1 MKDAQLIPQLSV
13 EERDRRYQ
21 IVRQEMARREI
32 DCLLLP
38 ANSGRWEQLQADS
51 RYLSSIGGF
60 ATEVFTV
67 FPLEGEVT
75 AYVFNR
81 AAWWK
86 RVQSW
91 VGDVRDGHNHWAEN
105 ATQRLQEIGFDK
117 GTIGIS
123 GLSGLFRAPDG
134 IIPYST
140 VTRLQEGF
148 PQAKIVNATEMM
160 QEIRAVKSAE
170 EISFLERSAAVIEK
184 MISTMSETARP
195 GITEKELY
203 AAMTQTMLAAA
214 GELPTLFFLGSGP
227 DVTQS
232 SFVPTNRALQKG
244 DRVVN
249 EIEAKIGGY
258 AAQAVSPLTL
268 GKPGTDYQR
277 LVELSAECFE
287 AVLNGM
293 RPGATFG
300 ALFDIYTQKI
310 QQSGAGK
317 YAWSHPM
324 MHARGL
330 GDDGPAL
337 LGDRDLERFR
347 RIELKAG
354 MVFILK
360 PQVRAGKARASIGDT
375 VVVTESGAR
384 RLGRRKL
391 KLIVIE

>member
-1 MKDAQLIPQLSV
+1 METTELIPQLSI
-13 EERDRRYQ
+13 EERDRRYRN
-21 IVRQEMARREI
+21 VRQEMARRGI

-67 FPLEGEVT
+67 FPLEGAPT

-86 RVQSW
+86 RAQSW
-91 VGDVRDGHNHWAEN
+91 VADVRDGHNHWAEN
-105 ATQRLQEIGFDK
+105 ATQRLKEIGFDK

-148 PQAKIVNATEMM
+148 PQAKIVNATELM

-184 MISTMSETARP
+184 MISTMSEAARP
-195 GITEKELY
+195 GLTEKELY
-203 AAMTQTMLAAA
+203 AAMTQTMLAAG

-232 SFVPTNRALQKG
+232 SFVPTSRALQKG
-244 DRVVN
+244 DRIVN

-258 AAQAVSPLTL
+258 AAQAVSPMTL
-268 GKPGTDYQR
+268 GKPVAEYQS

-287 AVLNGM
+287 AILHGM

-300 ALFDIYTQKI
+300 ALFDIYTKKI
-310 QQSGAGK
+310 QQVGEGK

-347 RIELKAG
+347 RIDLQAG

-360 PQVRAGKARASIGDT
+360 PQIRAGKARASIGDT
-375 VVVTESGAR
+375 VVVTDSGAR